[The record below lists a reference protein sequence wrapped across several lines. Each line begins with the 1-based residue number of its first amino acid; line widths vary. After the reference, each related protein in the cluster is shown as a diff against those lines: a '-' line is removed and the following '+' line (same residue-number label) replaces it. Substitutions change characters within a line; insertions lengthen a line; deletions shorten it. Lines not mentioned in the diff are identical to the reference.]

1 MTRPEPSP
9 ESARL
14 AAGLRELKERTGLSL
29 AGLAAKTT
37 FSKSS
42 WERYLNGRTLPPRPA
57 VQELCRLA
65 GEPPG
70 RYLALRDLA
79 QSEWS
84 DAPKEPTPTTTTTT
98 TTKPSPSPTPTPAPA
113 PGGATDAAG
122 HRGATAVAVLVSVSA
137 LVFGAVVLTLLLL
150 PHGSEGARPSA
161 SSSASPSVTGP
172 RCRDTGCEGEDPLV
186 MQCDPAPQTLA
197 EHVTATGASVQLRY
211 SEMCGATWV
220 RMWGTRIGDAV
231 ELRGH
236 LARVRNRIEADT
248 YVHTLM
254 ATTRAGTVI
263 RACFLPATG
272 GERECFQAM
281 VNRAT
286 SEPTPGTHA
295 SPEMPASGTRAQGGP
310 VGRPG
315 RPVGR

>member
-1 MTRPEPSP
+1 
-9 ESARL
+9 
-14 AAGLRELKERTGLSL
+14 
-29 AGLAAKTT
+29 
-37 FSKSS
+37 
-42 WERYLNGRTLPPRPA
+42 
-57 VQELCRLA
+57 
-65 GEPPG
+65 
-70 RYLALRDLA
+70 
-79 QSEWS
+79 
-84 DAPKEPTPTTTTTT
+84 
-98 TTKPSPSPTPTPAPA
+98 
-113 PGGATDAAG
+113 
-122 HRGATAVAVLVSVSA
+122 
-137 LVFGAVVLTLLLL
+137 
-150 PHGSEGARPSA
+150 
-161 SSSASPSVTGP
+161 
-172 RCRDTGCEGEDPLV
+172 
-186 MQCDPAPQTLA
+186 MQCGPAPQTLA

-220 RMWGTRIGDAV
+220 RMWGTRIGDEV

-272 GERECFQAM
+272 GKRECFQAM
-281 VNRAT
+281 VDRAT

>member
-1 MTRPEPSP
+1 MTRPDPSP

-65 GEPPG
+65 GEPAG

-84 DAPKEPTPTTTTTT
+84 DDPPKDPTRTTTSTSTST
-98 TTKPSPSPTPTPAPA
+98 EPPSSPEGATAA
-113 PGGATDAAG
+113 PGQ
-122 HRGATAVAVLVSVSA
+122 RGATAVAVLVSVSA

-150 PHGSEGARPSA
+150 PHGSETAGP
-161 SSSASPSVTGP
+161 SASPSASATGP
-172 RCRDTGCEGEDPLV
+172 LCRGAACEGKDPLL
-186 MQCDPAPQTLA
+186 MRCGPSPETLA

-211 SEMCGATWV
+211 SSMCGATWV
-220 RMWGTRIGDAV
+220 RMWGTRIGDEV
-231 ELRGH
+231 EVRGH
-236 LARVRNRIEADT
+236 LARVRTRTDADT

-254 ATTRAGTVI
+254 ATTRTGAVVQ
-263 RACFLPATG
+263 ACFVPATG
-272 GERECFQAM
+272 GRKECFQAR
-281 VNRAT
+281 VDPAA
-286 SEPTPGTHA
+286 SEPAPGTHA
-295 SPEMPASGTRAQGGP
+295 SSGMPASGTRAQGGT
-310 VGRPG
+310 VGRRG